1 MGISVRTLVKSYG
14 AVTVIQAI
22 SFDVADGEFVT
33 LLGPS
38 GCGKTTTLRCIAGLD
53 TPNGGTIAIN
63 GRVVSDAVGD
73 LFVPPHER
81 DLGMVF
87 QSYAIWPH
95 LTVAQNVA
103 FPLTVKAG
111 TGKSQRD
118 NAGAVSWALGIVGMG
133 HLADRRPSEL
143 SGGQQQRV
151 ALARAIAARP
161 QLLLFDEPL
170 SNLDARLRDR
180 TRAEISRIQ
189 RELRV
194 PTLYVTHDQT
204 EALSMSDRVIV
215 MEAGAIVQEGP
226 PEELYHRPVNR
237 FVADFIGNANFL
249 PVHRDGL
256 QWRLADGTPILVN
269 EGAEA
274 GDGQLVALLR
284 PEAIRID
291 AGAGQDAPGL
301 NHLPGRIMAGMYM
314 GPHVEYVV
322 EAGGALIRAFSRQA
336 LAPGTPAM
344 LSFSAAD
351 CRLVEAGAGQQRSIA
366 HAG

>member
-1 MGISVRTLVKSYG
+1 MG
-14 AVTVIQAI
+14 VTVRNLVRSFGPLTVIHAI

-53 TPNGGTIAIN
+53 TPNSGSIAIN
-63 GRVVSDAVGD
+63 GRTVSDSVNG

-87 QSYAIWPH
+87 QSYAVWPH
-95 LTVAQNVA
+95 LTVAENVA
-103 FPLTVKAG
+103 FPLTVKGGRDIAAG
-111 TGKSQRD
+111 V
-118 NAGAVSWALGIVGMG
+118 AWALDIVGMTK
-133 HLADRRPSEL
+133 LAKRRPSEL

-180 TRAEISRIQ
+180 TRLEISRIQ
-189 RELRV
+189 RELKV

-215 MEAGAIVQEGP
+215 METGRIVQEGVP
-226 PEELYHRPVNR
+226 RELYQRPINR

-249 PVHRDGL
+249 HVQRAGRQWQLRDGSPVEVDPATD
-256 QWRLADGTPILVN
+256 RDDGRSK
-269 EGAEA
+269 
-274 GDGQLVALLR
+274 VALLR
-284 PEAIRID
+284 PEAIRLD
-291 AGAGQDAPGL
+291 ETPAQAVAGQNRL
-301 NHLPGRIMAGMYM
+301 TGRVVGGMYL
-314 GPHVEYVV
+314 GPHVEYIV
-322 EAGGALIRAFSRQA
+322 EVGTDRLRAYSRSV
-336 LAPGTPAM
+336 LAPGSPVT
-344 LSFSAAD
+344 LSFNTLD
-351 CRLVEAGAGQQRSIA
+351 CRLVDDAAETETRYA

>member
-1 MGISVRTLVKSYG
+1 MGISIRNLVKSYG
-14 AVTVIQAI
+14 AATVIRSI

-53 TPNGGTIAIN
+53 TPNGGAIAIN
-63 GRVVSDAVGD
+63 GRVVSDPAHD

-103 FPLTVKAG
+103 FPLTVKGGG
-111 TGKSQRD
+111 TAAAKE
-118 NAGAVSWALGIVGMG
+118 AVSWALGIVGMG

-180 TRAEISRIQ
+180 TRLEISRIQ

-215 MEAGAIVQEGP
+215 MEAGAVVQEGP

-249 PVHRDGL
+249 PVHRDGQ
-256 QWRLADGTPILVN
+256 QWRLEDGTPITVDA
-269 EGAEA
+269 GADEA
-274 GDGQLVALLR
+274 GGPRVALLR
-284 PEAIRID
+284 PESIRLD
-291 AGAGQDAPGL
+291 AEPGPAQ
-301 NHLPGRIMAGMYM
+301 PGMNRLSGRVMSGMYM
-314 GPHVEYVV
+314 GPHVEYLV

-336 LAPGTPAM
+336 LPPGSPAT
-344 LSFSAAD
+344 LSFTAAD
-351 CRLVEAGAGQQRSIA
+351 CRLVETETQDRSAA
-366 HAG
+366 HAR